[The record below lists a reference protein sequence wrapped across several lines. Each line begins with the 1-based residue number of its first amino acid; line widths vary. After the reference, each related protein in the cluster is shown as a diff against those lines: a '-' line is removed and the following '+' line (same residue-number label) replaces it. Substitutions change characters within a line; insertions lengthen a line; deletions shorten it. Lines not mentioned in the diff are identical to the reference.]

1 MKIGVRESALSFAIF
16 GGVVFALMSVDRTY
30 ASGWG
35 RCSPA
40 AASRVWVTAQAIGG
54 VLWTA
59 LRTQS
64 IENAP
69 MVVFATV
76 GVVLTLFMLEKLVA
90 ALVLAIEPISTR
102 RRSSSGSSATG

>member
-16 GGVVFALMSVDRTY
+16 GGVVFALMSIDPNVRERLGEMFSGGGVSRLGDR
-30 ASGWG
+30 AGD
-35 RCSPA
+35 
-40 AASRVWVTAQAIGG
+40 IGG

-76 GVVLTLFMLEKLVA
+76 GVILTLFML
-90 ALVLAIEPISTR
+90 
-102 RRSSSGSSATG
+102 RS